1 MKRLN
6 VQNFRVWE
14 YPGSLFFGE
23 IKVIEIERIFC
34 PMTTAHHATATEFT
48 TSAVRALSAK
58 IRIGNGFTGIFKIH
72 SDCGFFERIPE
83 FF

>member
-6 VQNFRVWE
+6 VQNFRVRK

-34 PMTTAHHATATEFT
+34 PMTTAHHAAATEFT
-48 TSAVRALSAK
+48 AGAVRALSAK
-58 IRIGNGFTGIFKIH
+58 IRIGNGFTGISKIH

>member
-1 MKRLN
+1 MN
-6 VQNFRVWE
+6 VQNFRVRKF
-14 YPGSLFFGE
+14 PGSLFFGE

-34 PMTTAHHATATEFT
+34 PMTTAHNATATEFT
-48 TSAVRALSAK
+48 TGAVRALSAK
-58 IRIGNGFTGIFKIH
+58 IRTGNGFTRISKIY